1 MDEAELGVSPVELLL
16 LEVDGQSVRPID
28 LLVDNDLSIAAI
40 HSRPFYS
47 RLLPPVGPIHVPVK
61 KNSQLDSIIREKRV
75 KSSQPIIQTTHRL
88 DDESI

>member
-1 MDEAELGVSPVELLL
+1 MDEAELGVGPVELLL

-61 KNSQLDSIIREKRV
+61 KNEPTVSWIPLSERKESKVVNQSFR
-75 KSSQPIIQTTHRL
+75 QPT
-88 DDESI
+88 D